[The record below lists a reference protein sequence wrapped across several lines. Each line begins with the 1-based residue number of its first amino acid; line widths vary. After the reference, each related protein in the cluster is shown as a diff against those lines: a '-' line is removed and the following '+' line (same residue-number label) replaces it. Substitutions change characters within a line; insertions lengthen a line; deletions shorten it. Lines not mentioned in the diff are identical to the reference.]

1 MRETPVHELTPAQR
15 RAEIVQILTMA
26 VRRWDQQ
33 RGRAI
38 IEEGLQSSGAEAPT
52 KKSGLTG
59 LDVSP

>member
-38 IEEGLQSSGAEAPT
+38 IEASSPPEAET
-52 KKSGLTG
+52 TLEKSGLTG
-59 LDVSP
+59 LDVSS

>member
-1 MRETPVHELTPAQR
+1 MRETPVHELTSAQR

-38 IEEGLQSSGAEAPT
+38 IEEGLQPAPYLKFT
-52 KKSGLTG
+52 ISN
-59 LDVSP
+59 